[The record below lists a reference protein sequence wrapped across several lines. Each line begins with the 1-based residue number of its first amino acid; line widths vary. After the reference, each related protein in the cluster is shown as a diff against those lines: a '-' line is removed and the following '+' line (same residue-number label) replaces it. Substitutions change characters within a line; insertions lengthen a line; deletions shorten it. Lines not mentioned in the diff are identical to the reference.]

1 MSGRET
7 GRRAE
12 AGGSM
17 PDVRHRVVH
26 ANGIRMHVAEAGQ
39 GVPVVMCHG
48 WPELWYSW
56 RHQLTA
62 LAAAGFR
69 AIAPDMRGYGETDAP
84 ADPAAY
90 RTTVIC
96 ADILGLLDA
105 LELERAVIVGH
116 DWGGYHLWQFGLRHP
131 ERCAKLVGLNTP
143 YAPPGP
149 VPPTQALRERFGEDG
164 YYMLWHQRPGRSE
177 AELEADLRGNL
188 AKIFKGVGH
197 ARDLWTMATLG
208 GDGSGLF
215 ARVPEEGGFLTDAEL
230 DVYVRAFAADGDPR
244 VVQLVPGARPELGG
258 RPADRGPDDPRARPH
273 DHGRERPHPPA
284 GPGRADADVDPRSP
298 HRADPPLL
306 PLDAAGAARRGQP
319 PAARVPRR
327 PPLSASVE
335 GGQRLCSWP
344 RRPAPAMTRTAGR
357 SARSADLPA
366 YGGGYSSTRSPRA

>member
-7 GRRAE
+7 GRLDD

-17 PDVRHRVVH
+17 PEIRHRVVH

-62 LAAAGFR
+62 LADAGFR

-84 ADPAAY
+84 ADPAEY
-90 RTTVIC
+90 RTSVIC

-215 ARVPEEGGFLTDAEL
+215 ARVSEEGCLLTDAEL
-230 DVYVRAFAADGDPR
+230 DVYVRAFAQTGTRGSFNWYRALDLNWEDARRIADPTIRVPSLMITAENDPI
-244 VVQLVPGARPELGG
+244 L
-258 RPADRGPDDPRARPH
+258 RPAQAEPMPTWIPGLRIEQIRRCSH
-273 DHGRERPHPPA
+273 WTQQERPA
-284 GPGRADADVDPRSP
+284 EVNR
-298 HRADPPLL
+298 LL
-306 PLDAAGAARRGQP
+306 IEFL
-319 PAARVPRR
+319 
-327 PPLSASVE
+327 
-335 GGQRLCSWP
+335 
-344 RRPAPAMTRTAGR
+344 
-357 SARSADLPA
+357 ADL
-366 YGGGYSSTRSPRA
+366 R